1 MNEFTLLTR
10 KQCLNSDNMLELLKK
25 RGTIAPITDFSIL
38 LGGYVNGNY
47 HYNNSNSLEDRAGC
61 YWTISETL
69 TGNACLVN
77 VTGEIDFEDANEQY
91 IGNRPVIPYSS
102 ISNMASNIVKATD
115 EIIEIEYGEY
125 PQKVASKNLQV
136 DLEDAYIKNQ
146 INIQKTGKTYTI
158 DLINVEDLNKELKP
172 QIIEEYEYDKK
183 KYVRVK
189 NKSHYDREEITLSNG
204 EKYKNEDYVWVEVQ
218 PIKWLIDKN
227 KDTAIS
233 EKILFAGIQF
243 DNKEEY
249 DGNFTNT
256 NLKKFMNNYFS
267 KEIKRQQHKKTNNEN
282 KKHNIDL
289 MFLTEE
295 QCFDSS
301 RKLEIL
307 EKRGTIAPITDFSIL
322 LGGYVSNDYY
332 NNGNSL
338 EDRSGIYWTSSNDK
352 DKDARVVL
360 MNGLFFDYS
369 VRNRYVG
376 ARPALPYSSI
386 RNISSNGVR
395 GRDGILEVEYGE
407 YPQKVASKRLQD
419 ELERAY
425 NYNQSSIRKTGK
437 TYTTDSRK
445 CDAYD
450 EKFNAQVIEE
460 YSFDDGKKYVRVKAN
475 LNYDDGE
482 FKLSNGERYKD
493 GDYVWVEVQPIK
505 WLIDEKSD
513 IALSERLLFAGVQFK
528 HERNYKGDFRTTD
541 IKEFMDRYL
550 SKDII
555 PSFSKE
561 LTPEEKE
568 QYEEEQKRLEKRK
581 NPYELNFG
589 QVSEEDIIKGAIE
602 SGVAVF
608 LHGPSSEGKS
618 ARVKQIDPDCV
629 IIYLRN
635 ATPES
640 LNGKSVYNSETGEMI
655 DVKPTWLKKLEDRC
669 EKEPNK
675 NHIVFLDEITN
686 ALPSIQG
693 IAFNIVLDREVNGI
707 WQLPKNARIV
717 AAGNDMNDSLAA
729 NQLAEP
735 LFNRFAHVYIKTSVE
750 SWLKWASEHNIHPAI
765 YAYIAYKK
773 GESLRSKYDGE
784 KPNAD
789 PRKWE
794 MASKMLYKTGQP
806 EMLRALIGEDIT
818 KEFIEFCNQQVIT
831 LEDVLND
838 NYTESDLQM
847 NTSAL
852 YATTVG
858 LTQVDE
864 ENFEKVREFVSKL
877 GQEFCAIF
885 DTMWMKGDEKR
896 MEIVTETRL
905 EKSIGGKRL

>member
-1 MNEFTLLTR
+1 MNDFT
-10 KQCLNSDNMLELLKK
+10 
-25 RGTIAPITDFSIL
+25 
-38 LGGYVNGNY
+38 
-47 HYNNSNSLEDRAGC
+47 
-61 YWTISETL
+61 
-69 TGNACLVN
+69 
-77 VTGEIDFEDANEQY
+77 
-91 IGNRPVIPYSS
+91 
-102 ISNMASNIVKATD
+102 
-115 EIIEIEYGEY
+115 
-125 PQKVASKNLQV
+125 
-136 DLEDAYIKNQ
+136 
-146 INIQKTGKTYTI
+146 
-158 DLINVEDLNKELKP
+158 
-172 QIIEEYEYDKK
+172 
-183 KYVRVK
+183 
-189 NKSHYDREEITLSNG
+189 
-204 EKYKNEDYVWVEVQ
+204 
-218 PIKWLIDKN
+218 
-227 KDTAIS
+227 
-233 EKILFAGIQF
+233 
-243 DNKEEY
+243 
-249 DGNFTNT
+249 
-256 NLKKFMNNYFS
+256 
-267 KEIKRQQHKKTNNEN
+267 
-282 KKHNIDL
+282 
-289 MFLTEE
+289 FLPEE

-322 LGGYVSNDYY
+322 LGGYVSDDDYY

-338 EDRSGIYWTSSNDK
+338 EDRSGWYWTSSDDK
-352 DKDARVVL
+352 DNDVRGVR
-360 MNGLFFDYS
+360 FDGSRTHSY
-369 VRNRYVG
+369 VNRRSGG

-386 RNISSNGVR
+386 RNIASNGVR

-445 CDAYD
+445 HDEFD
-450 EKFNAQVIEE
+450 EKFSAQIIEE

-475 LNYDDGE
+475 SYYDCIE
-482 FKLSNGERYKD
+482 FKLSNGVEYRN

-541 IKEFMDRYL
+541 IKEFMDRYF
-550 SKDII
+550 SKDIT

-561 LTPEEKE
+561 ITPEEKK
-568 QYEEEQKRLEKRK
+568 QIEENKAELEKQR
-581 NPYELNFG
+581 NPYGFNFG
-589 QVSEEDIIKGAIE
+589 QVSEEDIIRGAIE

-608 LHGPSSEGKS
+608 LHGQSSEGKS

-655 DVKPTWLKKLEDRC
+655 DVKPTWLKKLEERC
-669 EKEPNK
+669 EKDPDNY
-675 NHIVFLDEITN
+675 HIVFLDEITN

-717 AAGNDMNDSLAA
+717 AAGNDMKDSLAA

-735 LFNRFAHVYIKTSVE
+735 LFNRFAHVYIQTTVE
-750 SWLKWASEHNIHPAI
+750 NWLQWASEHNIHPAI

-794 MASKMLYKTGQP
+794 MASKMLYATGQP
-806 EMLRALIGEDIT
+806 EMLRALVGEDIT
-818 KEFIEFCNQQVIT
+818 REFVRFCNQRVIT
-831 LEDVLND
+831 LDDVLKG
-838 NYTESDLQM
+838 NYTERDLQM
-847 NTSAL
+847 NTSEI
-852 YATTVG
+852 YATAMG
-858 LTQVDE
+858 LSQVDE
-864 ENFEKVREFVSKL
+864 ANFEKVREFVLKL
-877 GQEFCAIF
+877 GGEPCAIF
-885 DTMWMKGDEKR
+885 DSLWTHGDESR
-896 MEIVTETRL
+896 MEIVAEARL
-905 EKSIGGKRL
+905 ANSRGGRRV